1 MKNIYKALANF
12 QQEVPV
18 FLKDTSDLKARK
30 VMFASFV
37 YLPLTLVSLILDKFI

>member
-1 MKNIYKALANF
+1 VIAATWMLYNSIL
-12 QQEVPV
+12 